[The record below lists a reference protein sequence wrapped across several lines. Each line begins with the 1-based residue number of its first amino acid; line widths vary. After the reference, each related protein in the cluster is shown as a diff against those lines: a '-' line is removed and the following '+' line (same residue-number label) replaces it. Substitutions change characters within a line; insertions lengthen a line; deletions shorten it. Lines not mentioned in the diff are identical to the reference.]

1 MICCFFHNGIYMP
14 NRLIFP
20 SDLSAAPQT
29 PYLPAF
35 RLKDMHREMFQ
46 PENILQEND
55 SPKIGRTSVRLK
67 HSNPRLKD
75 SQAQS
80 FSRNAHGQGVCG
92 QAEAFEGFFKAFP
105 IAYDKRP
112 HPIEKSKI
120 LERTFSWM
128 ERKSSFIIEFLSAS
142 DNKLNEVHPSS
153 LKHAP
158 KPSIT

>member
-1 MICCFFHNGIYMP
+1 MP

-29 PYLPAF
+29 PCLPVF
-35 RLKDMHREMFQ
+35 RLKDMHRKMFQ
-46 PENILQEND
+46 PENILQENE
-55 SPKIGRTSVRLK
+55 SPKIGKTSFRLK
-67 HSNPRLKD
+67 HSNPQLKD

-112 HPIEKSKI
+112 YPTEKSKI
-120 LERTFSWM
+120 SYFS
-128 ERKSSFIIEFLSAS
+128 LQQG
-142 DNKLNEVHPSS
+142 
-153 LKHAP
+153 
-158 KPSIT
+158 

>member
-1 MICCFFHNGIYMP
+1 MP

-55 SPKIGRTSVRLK
+55 SPKTEGTSVRLK

-75 SQAQS
+75 SRTQT
-80 FSRNAHGQGVCG
+80 FSRNAYGQGVCK

-112 HPIEKSKI
+112 YSIEKSKI
-120 LERTFSWM
+120 SYFS
-128 ERKSSFIIEFLSAS
+128 LQQG
-142 DNKLNEVHPSS
+142 
-153 LKHAP
+153 
-158 KPSIT
+158 